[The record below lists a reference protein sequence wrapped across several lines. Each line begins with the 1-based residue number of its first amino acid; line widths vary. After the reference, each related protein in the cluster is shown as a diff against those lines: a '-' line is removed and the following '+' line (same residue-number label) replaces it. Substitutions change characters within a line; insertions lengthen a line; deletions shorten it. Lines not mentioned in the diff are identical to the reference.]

1 MCDYVSAKST
11 ERINEIQEKQVM
23 EKCTD
28 TVVNWMIRCNA
39 INEADKELYK
49 YALYSFFYWYH
60 HLSLQEVL
68 ALA

>member
-1 MCDYVSAKST
+1 
-11 ERINEIQEKQVM
+11 M

-28 TVVNWMIRCNA
+28 TVVDWMIRCNA
-39 INEADKELYK
+39 INEADKELCK